1 MWHGVPVP
9 CNYCEHVGIAA
20 LGWKLD
26 EEVLLARAARGD
38 RAAAGAYLARQLPAL
53 QRSARRIAG
62 RRVDP
67 EDLLADAIEGLLV
80 RWADGGEEI
89 ASPRSY
95 LLASMRNGAIN
106 AARGPRAR
114 SASLDAVFDQEDR
127 SALGADATVEL
138 EHELAWLRIAI
149 ARLSDAHRGALSDG
163 TGADLPT
170 ENDRSADARHSLR
183 ARARRALRRAYLQ
196 VVLEEGASPACH
208 EAISELPARVGDA
221 PESTPGAPGHFRSCP
236 RCRKRWVVFAG
247 LAGGL
252 SIAGAVVAPTGPSP
266 ARADGGAV
274 ARVDPDAGQDA
285 GPGEGSR
292 SASRTGKFASMP
304 GRASRGAI
312 ASGAALIGIGIL
324 LAVAVMFPQ
333 LLRSGEAP
341 DGEAPN
347 GAPRAVIGPGA
358 IFGLGSGGAVTA
370 GMEFVATG
378 DAVSEDG
385 VQEVTVRLAF
395 DVAGSDW
402 STRELSFDLP
412 PGFDDVSGSEGWIC
426 DGARCTP
433 EVADAR
439 EGVFGLRGTRGGENE
454 RIGVRWRAEASGK
467 RVAADASSSVPL
479 AGESFTTSA
488 WGRAR

>member
-67 EDLLADAIEGLLV
+67 EDLLSDAIEGLLA

-106 AARGPRAR
+106 ASRGPRAR

-127 SALGADATVEL
+127 SALGTDATVEL

-163 TGADLPT
+163 AGADRAT
-170 ENDRSADARHSLR
+170 ANDRSADARHSLR

-196 VVLEEGASPACH
+196 VVLEEGASSACH

-252 SIAGAVVAPTGPSP
+252 GIAGAVVSPTGPSP
-266 ARADGGAV
+266 ARADGGAAVRTDPGSV
-274 ARVDPDAGQDA
+274 AS
-285 GPGEGSR
+285 GPGSG
-292 SASRTGKFASMP
+292 
-304 GRASRGAI
+304 SRGAI
-312 ASGAALIGIGIL
+312 ISGAALIGIGVL
-324 LAVAVMFPQ
+324 LAVAAMFPQ
-333 LLRSGEAP
+333 LLRSWAAP
-341 DGEAPN
+341 EVETSTGVQ
-347 GAPRAVIGPGA
+347 GAVVGPGS
-358 IFGLGSGGAVTA
+358 GSGSGAAVA
-370 GMEFVATG
+370 ASMEFVAIG
-378 DAVSEDG
+378 GAVSEDG

-412 PGFDDVSGSEGWIC
+412 PGFDAVSGADGWTC

-439 EGVFGLRGTRGGENE
+439 AGVFGLRGARGGENG
-454 RIGVRWRAEASGK
+454 RIGVRWRADASGT

-479 AGESFTTSA
+479 AGEAFSTSA
-488 WGRAR
+488 RDRSR